1 MSSDVNWS
9 EKKWVK
15 MKTIS
20 RDERPWMVPKAA
32 DRTRKAGDKLTELCI
47 HSSSEGLCIIAKNG
61 TLSPLSLF
69 SFLSVKDPHKETSAR
84 ATNFV
89 DQ

>member
-15 MKTIS
+15 MKTVA

-32 DRTRKAGDKLTELCI
+32 DRTIKAGNKLT
-47 HSSSEGLCIIAKNG
+47 
-61 TLSPLSLF
+61 
-69 SFLSVKDPHKETSAR
+69 
-84 ATNFV
+84 
-89 DQ
+89 